1 MIKRAFVTAA
11 ILATA
16 ASSIPV
22 QAQMQQPPLPTTQ
35 NDRRICRPISRI
47 GSRLARTVT
56 CHTQIEWD
64 EIAAESRRT
73 TDRIQRVTSA
83 CLMGPNEPGRGAAV
97 VCSSSG
103 P

>member
-11 ILATA
+11 LLATA

-22 QAQMQQPPLPTTQ
+22 QAQLQQPPIPTTQ
-35 NDRRICRPISRI
+35 NDRRICRPVSRI

-56 CHTQIEWD
+56 CHTQTEWD

-73 TDRIQRVTSA
+73 ADRIQRVASA
-83 CLMGPNEPGRGAAV
+83 CMMGPNEPGKAHI
-97 VCSSSG
+97 VCSN
-103 P
+103 